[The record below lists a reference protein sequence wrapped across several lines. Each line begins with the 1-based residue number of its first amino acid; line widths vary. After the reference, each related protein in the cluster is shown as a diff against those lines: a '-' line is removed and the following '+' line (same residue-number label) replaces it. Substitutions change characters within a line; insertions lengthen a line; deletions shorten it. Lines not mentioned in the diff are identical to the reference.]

1 MNVINHDPCSVSAC
15 NCTDLEVASHDAKDN
30 ISASSKVSN
39 TSTINTTCNNKH
51 STEEVD
57 GKIGL
62 HKIIGSKAE
71 ALFAKKGLNWPWKVN
86 ENVGSTGQDPKS
98 KFVWPWWQNELDNNQ
113 GQLAGPISSSDPSPT
128 RGVDNTMKAQNPQ
141 THTHTGSWLS
151 FNANSTS
158 SISSSGS
165 TSGNAVNKVDLE
177 TDCLDCE
184 ILWEDLIIGEHIGQG
199 TFILVYY
206 YYYYFSNKVDFACFY
221 FILLI
226 KG

>member
-1 MNVINHDPCSVSAC
+1 MNGTDHDPCSVSAC

-30 ISASSKVSN
+30 HSASSKVNN
-39 TSTINTTCNNKH
+39 TSTVNTTCNNKN
-51 STEEVD
+51 SSNTEEV
-57 GKIGL
+57 GKIGI
-62 HKIIGSKAE
+62 HKIISSKAE

-98 KFVWPWWQNELDNNQ
+98 KFVWPWLQNELENNQ
-113 GQLAGPISSSDPSPT
+113 GQLVGPISSSDPSPT
-128 RGVDNTMKAQNPQ
+128 RGVDNAMKAQNLQ
-141 THTHTGSWLS
+141 THTHTGSWSS

-165 TSGNAVNKVDLE
+165 TSGSVVNKVDLE

-184 ILWEDLIIGEHIGQG
+184 ILWEDLVIGEHIGQG

-206 YYYYFSNKVDFACFY
+206 YFLKKIDFACIY